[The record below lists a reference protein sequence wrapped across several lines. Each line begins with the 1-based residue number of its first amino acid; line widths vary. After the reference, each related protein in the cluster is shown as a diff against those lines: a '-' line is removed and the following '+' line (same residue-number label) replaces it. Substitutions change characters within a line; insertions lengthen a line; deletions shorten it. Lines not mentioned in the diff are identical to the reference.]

1 MAKRGRKPGQTN
13 SPSFINVSL
22 QDLNEILKTNALIP
36 VHKSMMPLF
45 QMNNKKFDFVSLNG
59 ETVGVEAETKLE
71 FNIE

>member
-1 MAKRGRKPGQTN
+1 MKKRGRKPGQTN

-45 QMNNKKFDFVSLNG
+45 QMNNKKFDFTTING
-59 ETVGVEAETKLE
+59 ETVESEEPVKLE

>member
-59 ETVGVEAETKLE
+59 ETVEVEAETKLE